1 MAKCAPYSAGMLKEP
16 ITIQRSAKVSD
27 GAGGFSETWGTLA
40 GAPTRGAVKALS
52 GSERYASDR
61 VEATTR
67 WRLTMRYFAGLLESD
82 KVVIRGRSYNIRFI
96 NNVDLNDLWMTI
108 DLDGGVAV

>member
-1 MAKCAPYSAGMLKEP
+1 MICSKYNSGMLKEP
-16 ITIQRSAKVSD
+16 IAIQRAAKVSD
-27 GAGGFSETWGTLA
+27 GAGGFSETWAALA

-52 GSERYASDR
+52 GSERYASER
-61 VEATTR
+61 VEATSK
-67 WRLTMRYFAGLLESD
+67 WRCVVRYFAGLLESD

-96 NNVDLNDLWMTI
+96 NNEDMDDRWLII